1 MVNIGESWVARILP
15 SFILKKNLERSQ
27 ERSLEVRKTE
37 NQLRIEAMGKCIDE
51 GDLVVFLYDIH
62 SAKRGDVAKVTG
74 LHLKDVSVKFHDGR
88 VGSYRW
94 NLIRKTEE
102 AEFCECPHCHKITS
116 PVWCHE
122 GLYFE
127 CRSKY

>member
-102 AEFCECPHCHKITS
+102 AFN
-116 PVWCHE
+116 
-122 GLYFE
+122 
-127 CRSKY
+127 